1 MALVDYKNKV
11 IYWDEVNWQ
20 WLPFVNARDSGNCS
34 LVLRGVGS
42 FPVECVEDASKILK
56 GIGYCLSSLHDLGI
70 FEVSKGAFLYKEG
83 IYCLSSKSSM
93 ITLISNISGMS
104 KPWVTKRISDKGVIS
119 KSLFNELAQGVTK
132 LEYNGKVYSSYHAL
146 ASDLGISSSYMYR
159 GLSEGRTVEDVV
171 KKHNLRC
178 VTDHLGNKF
187 NTQKAMLNYWGISE
201 YSYRTRINKG
211 WSLERALSTPSKTNR
226 KVQEYS
232 DFKGNIFS
240 SATSLAKE
248 YGVSTSTILKYLDM
262 GRTSEEITY
271 SLFQKSKKVSSIKDH
286 LGNEFTTQSEMVEYY
301 GLKLET
307 FINRHRKGWSLEEA
321 LTGKRKKKN
330 KSIK

>member
-1 MALVDYKNKV
+1 
-11 IYWDEVNWQ
+11 
-20 WLPFVNARDSGNCS
+20 
-34 LVLRGVGS
+34 
-42 FPVECVEDASKILK
+42 
-56 GIGYCLSSLHDLGI
+56 
-70 FEVSKGAFLYKEG
+70 
-83 IYCLSSKSSM
+83 
-93 ITLISNISGMS
+93 MS

-132 LEYNGKVYSSYHAL
+132 LEYNGKVYSGYSAL

-159 GLSEGRTVEDVV
+159 GLSKGRTVEDVV
-171 KKHNLRC
+171 KEHNLRC

-187 NTQKAMLNYWGISE
+187 NTQKAMLNHWGISE

-240 SATSLAKE
+240 SATSMAKE

-271 SLFQKSKKVSSIKDH
+271 SLFQKS
-286 LGNEFTTQSEMVEYY
+286 Q
-301 GLKLET
+301 
-307 FINRHRKGWSLEEA
+307 KGKFNQRPL
-321 LTGKRKKKN
+321 R
-330 KSIK
+330 

>member
-1 MALVDYKNKV
+1 MALIDYSNKV

-20 WLPFVNARDSGNCS
+20 WLPFVNVMKSGNCS

-42 FPVECVEDASKILK
+42 FTVECAEDATKILN

-104 KPWVTKRISDKGVIS
+104 KPWVTKRIYDKGGIS

-171 KKHNLRC
+171 KEHNLRC

-187 NTQKAMLNYWGISE
+187 NTQKAMLN
-201 YSYRTRINKG
+201 
-211 WSLERALSTPSKTNR
+211 
-226 KVQEYS
+226 
-232 DFKGNIFS
+232 
-240 SATSLAKE
+240 
-248 YGVSTSTILKYLDM
+248 
-262 GRTSEEITY
+262 
-271 SLFQKSKKVSSIKDH
+271 H
-286 LGNEFTTQSEMVEYY
+286 
-301 GLKLET
+301 
-307 FINRHRKGWSLEEA
+307 
-321 LTGKRKKKN
+321 
-330 KSIK
+330 

>member
-1 MALVDYKNKV
+1 MALIDYSNKV

-20 WLPFVNARDSGNCS
+20 WLPFVNVMKSGNCS

-42 FPVECVEDASKILK
+42 FPVECAEDTSQILR

-70 FEVSKGAFLYKEG
+70 FEISKGAFLYKEG

-171 KKHNLRC
+171 KEHNLRC

-187 NTQKAMLNYWGISE
+187 NTQKAMLNHWGISE

-271 SLFQKSKKVSSIKDH
+271 SLFQKSRKVSSIKDH

-301 GLKLET
+301 GVKLAT
-307 FINRHRKGWSLEEA
+307 FINRRRKGWTLEEA
-321 LTGKRKKKN
+321 LTGKRSK
-330 KSIK
+330 

>member
-1 MALVDYKNKV
+1 M
-11 IYWDEVNWQ
+11 
-20 WLPFVNARDSGNCS
+20 GN
-34 LVLRGVGS
+34 
-42 FPVECVEDASKILK
+42 
-56 GIGYCLSSLHDLGI
+56 
-70 FEVSKGAFLYKEG
+70 
-83 IYCLSSKSSM
+83 
-93 ITLISNISGMS
+93 
-104 KPWVTKRISDKGVIS
+104 KRIYDKGGIS

-146 ASDLGISSSYMYR
+146 ASDLGISSS
-159 GLSEGRTVEDVV
+159 EGRTVEDVV
-171 KKHNLRC
+171 KKHHLRC

-187 NTQKAMLNYWGISE
+187 NTQKAMLNHWGISE

-271 SLFQKSKKVSSIKDH
+271 SLFQKSQKVSSIKDH
-286 LGNEFTTQSEMVEYY
+286 LDN
-301 GLKLET
+301 
-307 FINRHRKGWSLEEA
+307 
-321 LTGKRKKKN
+321 
-330 KSIK
+330 